1 MLRVASGELWKQD
14 IDRIEF
20 WNDMTHDQVGAKI
33 IGQDVPLSQSLVRG
47 GAKVSTYQDWSLEL
61 HGYSRNLR
69 NSYFSNSFRGRHR
82 ANRSGPRLRVS
93 NGTSVRTSC
102 EGRGT

>member
-1 MLRVASGELWKQD
+1 LWKQD

-20 WNDMTHDQVGAKI
+20 WNDMTHDQVGAQI

-61 HGYSRNLR
+61 HGYSRT
-69 NSYFSNSFRGRHR
+69 FTTR
-82 ANRSGPRLRVS
+82 ASGISSQPMRIPSACQRWDFGADVL
-93 NGTSVRTSC
+93 
-102 EGRGT
+102 